1 MKTYNKIFNAF
12 NKLIQTKSFD
22 DITVLEICQK
32 ANVST
37 SSFYRHYKDKYDVM
51 NDNYKRILDQYINS
65 KQNHN
70 YEDVFINLFMM
81 SKELHY
87 LKNAFDYTGINS
99 LGDFIYQYSYNTV
112 IEMCKT
118 KNIHFEDK
126 DLLLLDVFCGGAS
139 IMYQHYILG
148 KYDLSPKQAG
158 HLLYQMFPDVFK
170 ISW

>member
-70 YEDVFINLFMM
+70 YEDVFINLFTM

-87 LKNAFDYTGINS
+87 LKMPLIIQE
-99 LGDFIYQYSYNTV
+99 L
-112 IEMCKT
+112 
-118 KNIHFEDK
+118 
-126 DLLLLDVFCGGAS
+126 
-139 IMYQHYILG
+139 IL
-148 KYDLSPKQAG
+148 
-158 HLLYQMFPDVFK
+158 
-170 ISW
+170 